1 MTCKNGLQAAV
12 LKRERGQGFDP
23 PTPWPVPASIQME
36 IIIQAAPTTAARI
49 VWTGI
54 RVMP

>member
-1 MTCKNGLQAAV
+1 MTCKNSLQAAV
-12 LKRERGQGFDP
+12 LKGERGQGFDP
-23 PTPWPVPASIQME
+23 PYPWPVWASIKME

-49 VWTGI
+49 VRTGI